1 MHCYYKVS
9 GGVKGVVLWDKYKRK
24 CIIMGNVQ
32 RDKDMQG
39 CMLIRVLFLP
49 SIYTEKL
56 RTSTLQKLLLI
67 LLSNR
72 DWSIFQRM
80 EGVEY

>member
-24 CIIMGNVQ
+24 YIIMGNVQ

-39 CMLIRVLFLP
+39 CILIRVLFLP

-67 LLSNR
+67 LLSNK
-72 DWSIFQRM
+72 DWSIFQKM